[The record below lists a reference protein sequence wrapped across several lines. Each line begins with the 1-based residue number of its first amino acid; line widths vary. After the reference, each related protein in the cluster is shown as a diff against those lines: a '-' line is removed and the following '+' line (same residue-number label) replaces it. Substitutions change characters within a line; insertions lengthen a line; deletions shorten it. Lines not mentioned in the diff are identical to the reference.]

1 MIEMTAIV
9 LAAGKGERLRPL
21 TALTPKPLIAVSG
34 QNLLE
39 RNINRL
45 IESGVKKIIVNG
57 SRMGDQIE
65 SFLRD
70 HYEQSKMNIEYI
82 NEDKEPL
89 GTAGAI
95 FNIIDEG
102 LINEDHF
109 WVVNA
114 DIMTGFS
121 FNKIQLNPETLGHI
135 VLVPNP
141 RHNSSGDFCL
151 EGDRV
156 TISTDERY
164 TFSGISYFSKRCF
177 TQSSQRYFSLAELL
191 HEHIKK
197 RVITGELFEGDWL
210 DVGTMRRLVE
220 AEKKLAE
227 KRNE

>member
-82 NEDKEPL
+82 NEGKEPL

-164 TFSGISYFSKRCF
+164 TFSGISYFATRCF

-191 HEHIKK
+191 HEHIEK
-197 RVITGELFEGDWL
+197 RMITGELFQGDWL
-210 DVGTMRRLVE
+210 DVGTMKRLTE
-220 AEKKLAE
+220 AENKLAD